1 MGLKMTEEE
10 HKELS
15 EKLKKADKILKDIK
29 LIERALKP
37 GARLSIDLYV
47 GSEKGS
53 AMSSLTLT
61 KDLREDIE
69 SAVRLSLNLKLIS
82 LQDEYKNL

>member
-1 MGLKMTEEE
+1 MTEEE

-61 KDLREDIE
+61 KDLREMLKSQKSE
-69 SAVRLSLNLKLIS
+69 SFKNSFSSRSIDRLLFF
-82 LQDEYKNL
+82 